1 MADDPTFESVDELRK
16 AAAASLGFGKADQLP
31 PPGIALDDP
40 GLVSPALINHGQI
53 NLGGDPGGADIVMP
67 PSIAFGASPVGKDAL
82 DAADDTLGDIFKSML

>member
-1 MADDPTFESVDELRK
+1 MADDPAFESVDELRK

-31 PPGIALDDP
+31 PPGITLDDP
-40 GLVSPALINHGQI
+40 GLVGAGQI